1 MPLYSDTYWQ
11 PDGAPAALAPARV
24 YQRFTTTLASLF
36 SDPALTIPAANPA
49 ATSAGGVLSFY
60 AASGD
65 YWIHVRGLTFD
76 VVIGD
81 DFSWHA
87 AYPHVQLVP
96 MAIWTV
102 THNLN
107 TSAPVV
113 TTVDGV
119 GGSLFGSVQ
128 FLDPNTVEIDFGV
141 PTTGTAYIRR

>member
-11 PDGAPAALAPARV
+11 PDGTPAALAPARV

-36 SDPALTIPAANPA
+36 SDPAMTVPAPNPA

-60 AASGD
+60 AAAGD
-65 YWIHVRGLTFD
+65 YWIHIRDLTFD

-87 AYPHVQLVP
+87 AYPHVQMVAADP
-96 MAIWTV
+96 WSI

-107 TSAPVV
+107 TPVPVV
-113 TTVDGV
+113 TTVDGT
-119 GGSLFGSVQ
+119 GTDIFGSVTII
-128 FLDPNTVEIDFGV
+128 DPNTVEIDFGA